1 MIVDLF
7 IPCYVDQFA
16 PQTAWNMIKIL
27 ESLGCAVNYNHEQT
41 CCGHPAFESGYW
53 DDAKEVGEKFI
64 KEFSND
70 RYIVCPSASCVEFIE
85 KRYGEMF
92 ANSSSLNE
100 YKALQKNLFE
110 FSDFVVNVLKL
121 SSIGAELNTKA
132 ALIDFCRCRP
142 ETKNAESL
150 LQKVKGLELM
160 KIENECCGFGGMF
173 STKYEPISVSMAE
186 QLVQKVIDAGA
197 DTIIS
202 SEANCLMHLDAYIKS
217 AKKPIKTMHLVDVL
231 AEGWI

>member
-27 ESLGCAVNYNHEQT
+27 ENLGCAVNYNHEQT

-53 DDAKEVGEKFI
+53 DDAKELGEKFI
-64 KEFSND
+64 KEFTNE
-70 RYIVCPSASCVEFIE
+70 RYVICPSASCVDFIN

-100 YKALQKNLFE
+100 YKALQKNLYE

-121 SSIGAELNTKA
+121 TNIGATLNKKV

-142 ETKNAESL
+142 EVKNAEVL
-150 LQKVKGLELM
+150 LQKVKGLELV

-173 STKYEPISVSMAE
+173 SIKYEPVSVSMAE
-186 QLVQKVIDAGA
+186 QLVDKAIALGA
-197 DTIIS
+197 DIIVGT
-202 SEANCLMHLDAYIKS
+202 EANCLMHLNAYIQS
-217 AKKPIKTMHLVDVL
+217 SQKPIKTMHLVDL
-231 AEGWI
+231 LSEGWV